1 MGRARAAVVG
11 AIVAGLLGAAPAPA
25 DESYREGVRRWREK
39 REASLRAPG
48 GWLSVA
54 GLFWLAEGESR
65 FGSDPSGDV
74 VLPPSAPAVAG
85 TFTFEKGRVT
95 VRLAPGIEATLN
107 GRPLAGT
114 ADLRPDTSGQRD
126 ALTMGP
132 LSLSVIER
140 SGRYG
145 LRLRDEERKERVA
158 FKGLSWFEVDERWR
172 VEARYSA
179 HPAPKAVKVPN
190 VLGQS
195 NEMPSPGFAEF
206 EVDGKTMRLDGVLES
221 PDASELFF
229 IFRDETSGKE
239 TYGAGR
245 FLYAEKPTGGTIVL
259 DFNRAYS
266 PPCAFTPYATC
277 PLPPPQNRMPV
288 RVEAGEKTSG
298 EPH

>member
-1 MGRARAAVVG
+1 MRRAGRVVAGAVAALFGVG
-11 AIVAGLLGAAPAPA
+11 AAGAG
-25 DESYREGVRRWREK
+25 ESYREDVRRWREK
-39 REASLRAPG
+39 REAGLRAPG

-54 GLFWLAEGESR
+54 GLFWLTEGESR
-65 FGSDPSGDV
+65 FGSDPAGAI

-85 TFTFEKGRVT
+85 TLTLAKGRVG
-95 VRLAPGIEATLN
+95 VRLAPGVAATHN

-114 ADLRPDTSGQRD
+114 AELRPDTSGQRD
-126 ALTMGP
+126 VLAMGP

-140 SGRYG
+140 NGRYA

-158 FKGLSWFEVDERWR
+158 FKGLSWFEIDERWR
-172 VEARYSA
+172 VEARYVA

-190 VLGQS
+190 VLGHS

-206 EVDGKTMRLDGVLES
+206 EADGKKIRLDGVLES
-221 PDASELFF
+221 PDAEELFF

-245 FLYAEKPTGGTIVL
+245 FLYAARPTAGTIVL

-277 PLPPPQNRMPV
+277 PLPPPQNRMPI